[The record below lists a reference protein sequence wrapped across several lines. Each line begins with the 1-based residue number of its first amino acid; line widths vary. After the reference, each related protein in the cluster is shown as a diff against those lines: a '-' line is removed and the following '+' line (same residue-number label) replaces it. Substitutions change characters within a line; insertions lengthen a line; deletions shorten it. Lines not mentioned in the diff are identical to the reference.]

1 KDGTEVMPAQPCS
14 TNPFETKSDEEDEE
28 EEEENSL
35 QDQADDDEAFV
46 VADMADR
53 LTFLK
58 QRSRLG
64 IAIDED
70 EAEAFELQPL
80 RADEALRTR
89 E

>member
-1 KDGTEVMPAQPCS
+1 MPTPPCS

-28 EEEENSL
+28 ENSL
-35 QDQADDDEAFV
+35 QDQAKDDEA
-46 VADMADR
+46 ADMTDR

-58 QRSRLG
+58 QDSRLD
-64 IAIDED
+64 IAKD

-80 RADEALRTR
+80 RADEALRTC